1 MVPSTIDL
9 DPNTTGQQTTL
20 NSTNGTW
27 TLNNSTGDV
36 TFTPSSNFNGIES
49 ISYTIEDNGGL
60 VSNVAILTVTTNAVN
75 DSPNA
80 VDDNASTNEDSS
92 VIIDLTNNDTD
103 TDGTI
108 NDASVSIVTNPT
120 NGTVTVN
127 PTTGEVTYSPNAGF
141 NGTDSFTYSVCD
153 NGTPLPAECDQAT
166 VTITV
171 NPINDGP
178 IVDNDSNTINEDQG
192 PATGDLTDAGD
203 SDPDGTTLVAS
214 TTPVDGPSNGNI
226 IINADGTYSYTPN
239 AGFNGQDTVVV
250 SICDS
255 GTPLPALCV
264 NDTLIITVTPIND
277 SPNAVDDN
285 ASTNEDSSVIIDLT
299 NNDTDTDGTINDASV
314 SIVTNPTNGTVT
326 VNPTTGEV
334 TYSPNAGFNG
344 TDSFTYSVCD
354 NGTPLPAE
362 CDTALVLI
370 TILPCLTDLTADCD
384 GDGVSNGQEID
395 PDGDG
400 NPGPNGTDPS
410 NPCSFEL
417 SSQDLA
423 VVSQTWFDS
432 DCDGDGVTNGD
443 EVDPNGDG
451 ISGPNGTNPSDPC
464 SFDLT
469 NQSVVPSQAWL
480 NADCDGDGVTNGNEI
495 DPDGD
500 GIPGPNGTNP
510 NNPCSVVLADQS
522 TSPSQQ
528 WLIADCDG
536 DGVTNGEEVDPDGD
550 GTPGP
555 NGTNPIDPCSYTT
568 VNQDFTS
575 VDQTWLNA
583 DCDGDGVTNGEEVD
597 PDGDGIVG
605 PNGTNPI
612 DPCSFDVANQDL
624 TLVSQA
630 WLDADCDGDGVTNG
644 EEVDPD
650 GDGIA
655 GPNGTNPSDPCS
667 FDVSNQDLSIVSQA
681 WLDADCDG
689 DGVTNGVEVDPDGDG
704 IAGPNGTN
712 PSDPCS
718 FDVTNQDLAIV
729 SQAWLN
735 ADCDGDGVT
744 NGEEVDPDGDG
755 VAGPNGT
762 NPSNPCSFDVSFQD
776 LTTASQ
782 EWLDAD
788 CDGDGVTNGEEVDP
802 DGDGIAG
809 PNGTNPIDSCSF
821 DVTNQDLATVS
832 QAWLD
837 ADCDGDGV
845 TNGQEVDPDGDGIAG
860 PNGTN
865 PSDPCS
871 FDLANQDFSS
881 ASPEWLN
888 ADCDGDGVTNGNEI
902 DPDGD
907 GIPGPNATDPND
919 PCSLNVEDQTV
930 APSQAWLDA
939 DCDGD
944 GLTNG
949 VEVSGGSNPL
959 DPCDPNTC
967 NSDISIPQAFTPDGD
982 NTNDL
987 FVIPGI
993 ENYPNN
999 KLTFFN
1005 RWGNEVY
1012 FENGY
1017 ANTWD
1022 GTPNRGIIIGND
1034 KLPTATYYYILDLNG
1049 DGETMYKGY
1058 VYLKR

>member
-1 MVPSTIDL
+1 M
-9 DPNTTGQQTTL
+9 
-20 NSTNGTW
+20 
-27 TLNNSTGDV
+27 
-36 TFTPSSNFNGIES
+36 TFTPVTNYNGNATIT
-49 ISYTIEDNGGL
+49 YTIEDNAGL
-60 VSNVAILTVTTNAVN
+60 TSNAASIIVTVNPINDAPIVDNDSNTINENQGPAIGDLTDTGDSDPDGTTLVASTTPVDGPSNGNIIINADGTYSYTPNAGFNGQDTVVVSICDSGTPLPALCVNDTLIITVTPIN
-75 DSPNA
+75 DVPNA
-80 VDDNASTNEDSS
+80 VDDIASTNEDSS
-92 VIIDLTNNDTD
+92 VIIDVTNNDTD
-103 TDGTI
+103 TDGSI
-108 NDASVSIVTNPT
+108 NDASVSIVSNPT

-127 PTTGEVTYSPNAGF
+127 PTTGEVTYTPNAGF
-141 NGTDSFTYSVCD
+141 NGTDTFVYSVCD
-153 NGTPLPAECDQAT
+153 NGTPLPAQCDQAT

-171 NPINDGP
+171 NPINDAP

-255 GTPLPALCV
+255 GTPLPTLCV

-277 SPNAVDDN
+277 APNAVVDN
-285 ASTNEDSSVIIDLT
+285 ASTYETISVIISVT
-299 NNDTDTDGTINDASV
+299 NNDSDSDGIIDVQT
-314 SIVTNPTNGTVT
+314 VTVTNNPTNGSAS
-326 VNPTTGEV
+326 VNSSTGQI
-334 TYSPNAGFNG
+334 TYTPNNGFIG
-344 TDSFTYSVCD
+344 TDTLIYQVCD
-354 NGTPLPAE
+354 NGTPLPAA
-362 CDTALVLI
+362 CDTAIVIIQVLS
-370 TILPCLTDLTADCD
+370 CGTDLTADCD
-384 GDGVSNGQEID
+384 GDGVSNGEEID

-417 SSQDLA
+417 ASQDLS
-423 VVSQTWFDS
+423 VVSQTWLDS

-451 ISGPNGTNPSDPC
+451 ISGPNGTNPSNPC
-464 SFDLT
+464 SFDLVNQNLSTASQAWLGSDCDGDGVT
-469 NQSVVPSQAWL
+469 NGDEVDPDGNGVAGPNGTNPNNPCSLTLTDQTLTPSQQWL
-480 NADCDGDGVTNGNEI
+480 NADCDGDGVTNSEEI

-500 GIPGPNGTNP
+500 GVAGPNGT
-510 NNPCSVVLADQS
+510 D
-522 TSPSQQ
+522 PS
-528 WLIADCDG
+528 D
-536 DGVTNGEEVDPDGD
+536 
-550 GTPGP
+550 
-555 NGTNPIDPCSYTT
+555 S
-568 VNQDFTS
+568 
-575 VDQTWLNA
+575 
-583 DCDGDGVTNGEEVD
+583 
-597 PDGDGIVG
+597 
-605 PNGTNPI
+605 
-612 DPCSFDVANQDL
+612 CSFDVSYQDL
-624 TLVSQA
+624 SIVSQA

-655 GPNGTNPSDPCS
+655 GPNGTNP
-667 FDVSNQDLSIVSQA
+667 
-681 WLDADCDG
+681 
-689 DGVTNGVEVDPDGDG
+689 T
-704 IAGPNGTN
+704 
-712 PSDPCS
+712 DPCS
-718 FDVTNQDLAIV
+718 FDVTNQDLATV
-729 SQAWLN
+729 SQA
-735 ADCDGDGVT
+735 
-744 NGEEVDPDGDG
+744 
-755 VAGPNGT
+755 
-762 NPSNPCSFDVSFQD
+762 
-776 LTTASQ
+776 
-782 EWLDAD
+782 WLDAD

-809 PNGTNPIDSCSF
+809 PNGTSPSDPCSF
-821 DVTNQDLATVS
+821 DVANQDLTLVS

-845 TNGQEVDPDGDGIAG
+845 INGEEVDPDGDGIAG

-871 FDLANQDFSS
+871 FDVANQDLTLVSQ
-881 ASPEWLN
+881 AWLN

-949 VEVSGGSNPL
+949 VEVSGGTNPL
-959 DPCDPNTC
+959 DPCDPNPC

-1005 RWGNEVY
+1005 RWGNEVF
-1012 FENGY
+1012 FEDGY
-1017 ANTWD
+1017 TNTWD